1 MELAKLSSKC
11 QITIPVEIREKLN
24 IKAGDKIIFL
34 EENGRIYLDNPADLA
49 FTRVA
54 QACEGAAAEAGFQ
67 SEEDMQNYLT
77 EVRKEVRGY

>member
-24 IKAGDKIIFL
+24 IKAGDKIVFL
-34 EENGRIYLDNPADLA
+34 EENGKIYLDNPAGLA

-67 SEEDMQNYLT
+67 SEEDMQSYLA